1 MTRRHAQALRANQYR
16 DSFMT
21 VNDTLL
27 TKGSQEGDRRMGSSL
42 SQGRFFLTNEFGLIL
57 LIVVFAVIFGVA
69 ASGFLS
75 PFNLFTLGRSAAI
88 NIMIGLSMMAVI
100 VTGGLNLAVGAI
112 GVSAAMACG
121 YLIEVL
127 GVPWPLALIGG
138 LATGAALG
146 FVNGWTVIR
155 TGLHSFIITLA
166 TMSIFFGV
174 MIFLTRAE
182 AYRGLPPI
190 FAAFG
195 KLKLAT
201 YFSPLLLVTLATA
214 LALSFLYRRT
224 VLGREMLAAGARP
237 EAAELSGIR
246 VDRIFIACHVL
257 SGLLAALAALMLVT
271 RTGAAIPS
279 MAGQLGQDWLL
290 PAFLGPVLGGTL
302 LQGGKVSVLGTCLGA
317 LLVTMLTS
325 GLLLLQLGEFWVQT
339 FLGLLLLLAVLM
351 DKARRSYLARR
362 NLA

>member
-1 MTRRHAQALRANQYR
+1 
-16 DSFMT
+16 MT
-21 VNDTLL
+21 VNDSLL
-27 TKGSQEGDRRMGSSL
+27 TKGVQEAEERMGSSL

-69 ASGFLS
+69 AGGFLS

-146 FVNGWTVIR
+146 FINGWTVIR

-166 TMSIFFGV
+166 TMGIFFGV

-195 KLKLAT
+195 KMKLAT
-201 YFSPLLLVTLATA
+201 YFSPLLLVTLVTA

-224 VLGREMLAAGARP
+224 VLGREMLASGARP

>member
-1 MTRRHAQALRANQYR
+1 
-16 DSFMT
+16 MT
-21 VNDTLL
+21 VNDSLL
-27 TKGSQEGDRRMGSSL
+27 TKGVQEAEERMGASL

-57 LIVVFAVIFGVA
+57 LIVVFAVSFGVA
-69 ASGFLS
+69 AGGFLS

-146 FVNGWTVIR
+146 FINGWTVIR

-195 KLKLAT
+195 KMKLAT
-201 YFSPLLLVTLATA
+201 YFSPLLLVTLVTA

-224 VLGREMLAAGARP
+224 VLGREMLASGARP

>member
-1 MTRRHAQALRANQYR
+1 ARRAPVAVRDAHAHGRHAADRAVLCARAVAAVLARMLGWRDLRRRAALPEGRPVGAARTAARTRAEHPVPDAAARLERGRLYELRGQRRALLRAAGCERWRRRVPATSRRTAEVCGPNKYR
-16 DSFMT
+16 NILMT
-21 VNDTLL
+21 VNDSLL
-27 TKGSQEGDRRMGSSL
+27 TKGVQETEERMGSRILQS
-42 SQGRFFLTNEFGLIL
+42 RFFLTNEFGLIL
-57 LIVVFAVIFGVA
+57 LIVVFAIIFGVA

-127 GVPWPLALIGG
+127 GMPWPLAVIGG

-146 FVNGWTVIR
+146 FINGWTVIR

-195 KLKLAT
+195 KMKLAT

-224 VLGREMLAAGARP
+224 V
-237 EAAELSGIR
+237 
-246 VDRIFIACHVL
+246 
-257 SGLLAALAALMLVT
+257 
-271 RTGAAIPS
+271 
-279 MAGQLGQDWLL
+279 
-290 PAFLGPVLGGTL
+290 
-302 LQGGKVSVLGTCLGA
+302 
-317 LLVTMLTS
+317 
-325 GLLLLQLGEFWVQT
+325 
-339 FLGLLLLLAVLM
+339 
-351 DKARRSYLARR
+351 
-362 NLA
+362 

>member
-1 MTRRHAQALRANQYR
+1 
-16 DSFMT
+16 MT
-21 VNDTLL
+21 VNDSLL
-27 TKGSQEGDRRMGSSL
+27 TKGVQEAEERIGSSL

-69 ASGFLS
+69 AGGFLS

-146 FVNGWTVIR
+146 FINGWTVIR

-195 KLKLAT
+195 KMKLAT

-246 VDRIFIACHVL
+246 VDRIFIACHML

-279 MAGQLGQDWLL
+279 MAGQLGQDWFL

>member
-1 MTRRHAQALRANQYR
+1 
-16 DSFMT
+16 MT
-21 VNDTLL
+21 VNDSLL
-27 TKGSQEGDRRMGSSL
+27 TKGVQEAEERMGSSL

-69 ASGFLS
+69 AGGFLS

-146 FVNGWTVIR
+146 FINGWTVIR

-195 KLKLAT
+195 KMKLAT
-201 YFSPLLLVTLATA
+201 YFSPLLLVTLVTA

-224 VLGREMLAAGARP
+224 VLGREMLASGARP